1 MNERI
6 VFLGTP
12 EISAICLEG
21 LIKAGRNIVG
31 VVTKEDKEKGRNKV
45 REESP
50 VSQIANQYHIPL
62 HKPHKLNND
71 YEIVKE
77 WKPDLLLTFAF
88 GQILSETVLSL
99 GKYKPLN
106 LHGSLLPK
114 YRGAAPMQ
122 YALLNGD
129 KETGVTLR
137 ERVKERDAGDR
148 YGTKVIPLTEKD
160 NYSSLCK
167 KMANAALELA
177 VEKLPLYFE
186 GKLKPVKQ
194 DPSLVTFT
202 HRIKKEDEHLS
213 LDCSSEE
220 FVNHVRALSLTP
232 GGYLLLENQP
242 IKIYEAEKYND
253 EKTREAGTIVLAHK
267 KDIIL
272 QLTKGQVRLT
282 LLQRPGKK
290 RRSAQDFNNGVRD
303 FQGKV
308 LK

>member
-12 EISAICLEG
+12 ELSAVCLEG
-21 LIKAGRNIVG
+21 LVKAGRNIVG
-31 VVTKEDKEKGRNKV
+31 VVTKEDKVQGRNKK

-50 VSQIANQYHIPL
+50 VAKRAEKYHLPL
-62 HKPHKLNND
+62 HKPHKLNQD

-77 WKPDLLLTFAF
+77 WKPDLLLTFAY
-88 GQILSETVLSL
+88 GQILSETILSL
-99 GKYKPLN
+99 GRYKPLN

-114 YRGAAPMQ
+114 YRGAAPRQ

-137 ERVKERDAGDR
+137 EMVKERDAGDR
-148 YGTKVIPLTEKD
+148 YGSKAIPLEEKD
-160 NYSSLCK
+160 NYTTLCN

-177 VEKLPLYFE
+177 LEKLPLYFE
-186 GKLKPVKQ
+186 GKIVPVKQ
-194 DPSLVTFT
+194 DVSKVTFT

-213 LDCSSEE
+213 LDFTPEE
-220 FVNHVRALSLTP
+220 FVNHVRALARTP
-232 GGYLLLENQP
+232 GAYLLLDDQP
-242 IKIYEAEKYND
+242 LKIYEASKYSEDVTAEK
-253 EKTREAGTIVLAHK
+253 GTVVTAHK
-267 KDIIL
+267 KEIIL
-272 QLTKGQVRLT
+272 QLEKGQVSLS

-290 RRSAQDFNNGVRD
+290 IRSAQDFNNGVHG